1 MSSTV
6 FRRITSLFAIPLG
19 LVLFSGSAGALP
31 LAGFVHSSSA
41 TVQSG
46 AMITPRIAPLSS
58 GWVEGTD
65 SLGDA
70 LYTPGQVV
78 LRQNPVAST
87 LQANLQGN
95 LGYNLFIT
103 NSTGQQFQPGVV
115 YQSSAS
121 MTLSVSG
128 PITCDPTSDPTV
140 TSAFLFDQVQY
151 AAGRISSFALRFVC
165 SGTVL
170 GVDMRGALAS
180 GVVRSTPHQGYYA
193 YESTGFISP
202 YGNDAFLSYLGDL
215 SATPLNQPIVGMAQ
229 TSDGGGYWMVA
240 SDGGIFAFGD
250 AAFQGSMGG
259 TPLNRPIVGMAATPD
274 GGGYWMVASDGG
286 IFAFGDAAF
295 QGSMG
300 GTPLNRP
307 IVGMAANPSGGYWL
321 VASDGGIFAFG
332 GALFFGS
339 AGNLVLNKPV
349 VGMTATTDGHGYWF
363 VASDGGIFSYGD
375 ASFHG
380 STGAISLNQPIV
392 GMATVPSGAGY
403 WLIAT
408 DGGIFAFNAPY
419 LGSIPGDGVA
429 VDDVVGL
436 SV

>member
-19 LVLFSGSAGALP
+19 LVLLSSSAGAAP
-31 LAGFVHSSSA
+31 HADFVHSPS
-41 TVQSG
+41 TEVRSG
-46 AMITPRIAPLSS
+46 APVDPRIAPLSS
-58 GWVEGTD
+58 GWIEATD

-70 LYTPGQVV
+70 LYTPGLVV
-78 LRQNPVAST
+78 LRQNPVPST

-95 LGYNLFIT
+95 LAYNIFIT

-121 MTLSVSG
+121 LTMSVSG
-128 PITCDPTSDPTV
+128 PVSCDPTSDPTV

-151 AAGRISSFALRFVC
+151 TAGRISSFALRFVC

-170 GVDMRGALAS
+170 GVEIRGALAS
-180 GVVRSTPHQGYYA
+180 GVVPSTPHQGYYA

-229 TSDGGGYWMVA
+229 TPDGGGYWLVA
-240 SDGGIFAFGD
+240 ADGGIFAFGD
-250 AAFQGSMGG
+250 AGFHGSMGG
-259 TPLNRPIVGMAATPD
+259 TLLNK
-274 GGGYWMVASDGG
+274 
-286 IFAFGDAAF
+286 
-295 QGSMG
+295 
-300 GTPLNRP
+300 P
-307 IVGMAANPSGGYWL
+307 IVGMAANPTGGYWL
-321 VASDGGIFAFG
+321 VASGGGIFAFG
-332 GALFFGS
+332 GAQFFGS
-339 AGNLVLNKPV
+339 TGDLVLNKPV
-349 VGMTATTDGHGYWF
+349 VGMTATTDGRGYWF

-380 STGAISLNQPIV
+380 STGALTLNRPIV
-392 GMATVPSGAGY
+392 GMASVPSGTGY

-408 DGGIFAFNAPY
+408 DGGIFALSAPY
-419 LGSIPGDGVA
+419 LGSIPGDGVT